1 MKRNLII
8 PFFTFILIGI
18 NAHAQAQVNDCLKK
32 FSWLTGTWKMEEN
45 GSVMVEEWTAGGSGS
60 IKCRSYG
67 VKGNDTTLIERATI
81 SCIAGKQVF
90 TYYPVI
96 NSPGQNMMPVTFAL
110 ISEENGTYIF
120 ENPEHDFPQRVV
132 YQMVNEKECHAWIAG
147 DEKGKKSRIDFHYK
161 KVLEP
166 LQNH

>member
-1 MKRNLII
+1 MKKN
-8 PFFTFILIGI
+8 ILIAFIAFIFIGK
-18 NAHAQAQVNDCLKK
+18 NAHAQVNDCLKK
-32 FSWLTGTWKMEEN
+32 FSWLKGTWKMEEKA
-45 GSVMVEEWTAGGSGS
+45 SVLVEEWTAGGSGS
-60 IKCRSYG
+60 IKCRSYE

-96 NSPGQNMMPVTFAL
+96 NSPGENIMPVTFAL

-132 YQMVNEKECHAWIAG
+132 YQIVNADECHAWIEG
-147 DEKGKKSRIDFHYK
+147 KEKGRENKIDFFYK
-161 KVLEP
+161 RVK
-166 LQNH
+166 